1 MVDNGLAVDIVPDR
15 LFKRFKDIIK
25 DGFKDGGESCLVKHL
40 SKREPVWTKRFYRL
54 LLETIKYWGS
64 PRASC
69 GINQKM
75 PKKYSDFYGSL
86 NLSQI
91 AFPPNNIYLDWPFNI
106 PDEERT
112 RLGIPLQRQVRSSGA
127 LQQDSS
133 AALSRNSTLGQI
145 KTTRRHLTELIFSEN
160 IHEDDLARTT
170 AEYLRLSKLINT
182 SSVEYQMASDY
193 LPNSY
198 DKDLVELQDLMA
210 DVYTKHMSRNI
221 FEDGIDYSDDE
232 QRHDD
237 DDRSERAAEVIR
249 IENEKKREEERKL
262 RIEEDKRK
270 DEERKRKEN
279 EERKKQVDEEKKRK
293 EGEEKKRQEDELKKR
308 EAESKRLEKER
319 AEKENK
325 ENQERESKLKEQMN
339 KKEKKKTPKS
349 VRFKDDTPNESRNE
363 AEINGSQFS
372 YNIIP
377 EVDPHL
383 EDSPTKNRVIPENF
397 GSSQLEDDFS
407 YSMQA
412 SQANPPNPQPSD
424 PSPNP
429 SNNARVR
436 SLRLDAIKSN
446 LSSTYSQQQ
455 SDIRT
460 YTADNKR
467 MNDDLHDRVVHALQT
482 SDIDRDTRDGLMADA
497 GDRHALTDGHLTD
510 MCRVAVQRVCDD
522 YACELD
528 MIDADDVVYLRHVK
542 KELEEKLDRLKLDQ
556 KNVRLPEYE
565 TQHEDIKV
573 YKEQV
578 SRLSRQ
584 SQTKKSNL
592 DRSKEYLEN
601 TISDYQKWLSTSKKH
616 KPEHI
621 SGYKVNETIAHEQL
635 NTDTSAFRK
644 IQWDTQITGTDCPSA
659 EQIMNGINVESLFG
673 MNKKES
679 NFDVNI
685 LNSNRQAVQ
694 PFDYSQNNLL
704 QTSLSSY
711 ASSQIDPQISAK
723 AIYPQQ
729 ATASNLNSDFAFQ
742 LRALLS

>member
-1 MVDNGLAVDIVPDR
+1 
-15 LFKRFKDIIK
+15 
-25 DGFKDGGESCLVKHL
+25 
-40 SKREPVWTKRFYRL
+40 
-54 LLETIKYWGS
+54 
-64 PRASC
+64 
-69 GINQKM
+69 M
-75 PKKYSDFYGSL
+75 PNKYSYFYGSL

-91 AFPPNNIYLDWPFNI
+91 AFPPNNIYLDWPVNI

-112 RLGIPLQRQVRSSGA
+112 RLGIPLQRQVRSSGG
-127 LQQDSS
+127 LQQESS

-182 SSVEYQMASDY
+182 SSVEYQIASDY
-193 LPNSY
+193 LANSN

-249 IENEKKREEERKL
+249 IEDEKKREEEKKM

-279 EERKKQVDEEKKRK
+279 EERNKRVDEEKNRR
-293 EGEEKKRQEDELKKR
+293 EGEEKQRQEDELKKR

-319 AEKENK
+319 TEKENK
-325 ENQERESKLKEQMN
+325 ENQERERKLKEQMN
-339 KKEKKKTPKS
+339 KKEKKKAPKS

-372 YNIIP
+372 HNIIP

-383 EDSPTKNRVIPENF
+383 EDSPIKNRIIPENF

-412 SQANPPNPQPSD
+412 SQANPPNHQPSD

-429 SNNARVR
+429 SNNARLR

-482 SDIDRDTRDGLMADA
+482 SDIDRGTRDGLMADA
-497 GDRHALTDGHLTD
+497 CDRHALIDSHLTD

-556 KNVRLPEYE
+556 ENVRLPEYE

-584 SQTKKSNL
+584 SQSKKSNL

-621 SGYKVNETIAHEQL
+621 SGYKVNETIAHDQL
-635 NTDTSAFRK
+635 NTDTSVFRK

-659 EQIMNGINVESLFG
+659 EQIMNGINVESIFG

-679 NFDVNI
+679 NFDVNT
-685 LNSNRQAVQ
+685 LNSNWLSVQ

-704 QTSLSSY
+704 QTALSSY
-711 ASSQIDPQISAK
+711 TSSQIDPQISAK
-723 AIYPQQ
+723 AIYQQQ